1 MVMDCP
7 KLLMC
12 DDLEDRIRR
21 TQACITRIWA
31 SESDEDT
38 IYAISEEPNLLFT
51 LCDLPIFAEDISVD
65 ISELPM
71 SVQGACVVVARARV
85 RRRTAFV
92 SNHSSRVE
100 ALVFATRRFKA

>member
-1 MVMDCP
+1 LTLRGLFKVEKISAMVMDCP

-12 DDLEDRIRR
+12 DDLDDRVRR
-21 TQACITRIWA
+21 TRACITRIWA

-51 LCDLPIFAEDISVD
+51 LCDLPIFADDISVD

-71 SVQGACVVVARARV
+71 SVQGTYFVGPRAR
-85 RRRTAFV
+85 
-92 SNHSSRVE
+92 SSSKHVC
-100 ALVFATRRFKA
+100 F